1 MDRRADRTAEEK
13 WTGLQKLTDET
24 YFAIITG
31 QVPVDAFDEYV
42 TTWKAQ
48 AATKSWRKSTSGGR
62 TDRE

>member
-1 MDRRADRTAEEK
+1 MTS
-13 WTGLQKLTDET
+13 LQKLTDET

-48 AATKSWRKSTSGGR
+48 GG
-62 TDRE
+62 DEVLAEINQWWANK